1 MKNSNLSMKLLFGM
15 APVWLFLLLPS
26 TIFAQ
31 DGQTLRFSLTEA
43 QEHALKNNFERK
55 NAALDVDI
63 AKKKVWE
70 TTAMGLPQISSGV
83 DFQAILNDLPTLTFP
98 GPGGEPIAIEVG
110 EKYNT
115 TFKVTASQLIF
126 SGPYIVGLQAS
137 KAYKEMSENALQKT
151 DRDLKA
157 NVASAYYTVLLLTE
171 TNSILDSSVAN
182 LKQTY
187 TETQAMQKAG
197 FVEEVVAD
205 QVKVS
210 LSLVESSA
218 IEMAKQLQSAKNFLK
233 FQMGIETSQNIELT
247 ENLDKMIEGFVPQE
261 YVGREIDPNQNI
273 DLKIMANQIAVSN
286 LQLKLEKSNFLPNL
300 SAFVMYQKLA
310 KEPEINF
317 TPTALAGVNLSL
329 PIFSSGMRR
338 SKVQQAQLQLTKSKN
353 TYDQVKQSLDMELA
367 DATAQ
372 LNVAWAKYM
381 SQKENRDL
389 ANRVY
394 QNYRIK
400 YSKGMAS
407 QQDLIQANDKYLQAI
422 GNYMGTVVD
431 LFNAKLRV
439 DKVIGTNQ

>member
-1 MKNSNLSMKLLFGM
+1 MKNSYLNMKLLFGI

-31 DGQTLRFSLTEA
+31 DGQALRFSLTEA
-43 QEHALKNNFERK
+43 QEQAVVNNFERK
-55 NAALDVDI
+55 NAAIDVDI

-83 DFQAILNDLPTLTFP
+83 DFQAILNDLPTLSFP
-98 GPGGEPIAIEVG
+98 GPNGVPMEIEVG
-110 EKYNT
+110 EKVNAT
-115 TFKVTASQLIF
+115 LSVTASQLIF

-137 KAYKEMSENALQKT
+137 KAYREMSENALQKT

-157 NVASAYYTVLLLTE
+157 NVASAYYTVLLLSE

-233 FQMGIETSQNIELT
+233 FQMGIEEGQNIELT
-247 ENLDKMIEGFVPQE
+247 DNLNKMMEGFAPQD
-261 YVGREIDPNQNI
+261 YVGRGIDPNQNI
-273 DLKIMANQIAVSN
+273 DLKIMANQIALSN

-353 TYDQVKQSLDMELA
+353 TYDQVKHSLDMELA

-372 LNVAWAKYM
+372 LNVAWSKYL

-407 QQDLIQANDKYLQAI
+407 QQDLIQANDKYLQAV

-439 DKVIGTNQ
+439 EKVLGANK

>member
-1 MKNSNLSMKLLFGM
+1 MKLLFGM

-43 QEHALKNNFERK
+43 QEQALKNNFERK

-110 EKYNT
+110 EKYNA

-137 KAYKEMSENALQKT
+137 KAYREMSENALQKT

-157 NVASAYYTVLLLTE
+157 NVASAYYTVLLLSE

-182 LKQTY
+182 LKQNY

-247 ENLDKMIEGFVPQE
+247 DNLDKMMEGFAPQE
-261 YVGREIDPNQNI
+261 YVGRGIDPNQNI
-273 DLKIMANQIAVSN
+273 DLKIMANQIALSN

-372 LNVAWAKYM
+372 LNVAWAKYL

-407 QQDLIQANDKYLQAI
+407 QQDLIQANDKYLQAV

-439 DKVIGTNQ
+439 EKVLGANQ

>member
-1 MKNSNLSMKLLFGM
+1 MKNSYLNMKLLFGM

-43 QEHALKNNFERK
+43 QEQALKNNFERK

-110 EKYNT
+110 EKYNA

-157 NVASAYYTVLLLTE
+157 NVASAYYTVLLLSE

-233 FQMGIETSQNIELT
+233 FQMGIETGQNIELT
-247 ENLDKMIEGFVPQE
+247 DNLNKMMEGFAPQE
-261 YVGREIDPNQNI
+261 YLGRGIDPNQNI
-273 DLKIMANQIAVSN
+273 DLKIMANQIALSN

-372 LNVAWAKYM
+372 LNVAWAKYL

-407 QQDLIQANDKYLQAI
+407 QQDLIQANDKYLQAV

-439 DKVIGTNQ
+439 EKVLGANQ

>member
-1 MKNSNLSMKLLFGM
+1 MKLLFGM